1 MLPIIRLRK
10 SSIHI
15 SFYFYSRPIV
25 PKLAPHEERMRRLL
39 KENRDALSMP
49 LGILTSAVSQPIDVV
64 QVLKVNL
71 EEEVVILPGK
81 LPPLLFPSRSM

>member
-1 MLPIIRLRK
+1 
-10 SSIHI
+10 
-15 SFYFYSRPIV
+15 
-25 PKLAPHEERMRRLL
+25 
-39 KENRDALSMP
+39 MP
-49 LGILTSAVSQPIDVV
+49 LGILTSAVSQPIDVF